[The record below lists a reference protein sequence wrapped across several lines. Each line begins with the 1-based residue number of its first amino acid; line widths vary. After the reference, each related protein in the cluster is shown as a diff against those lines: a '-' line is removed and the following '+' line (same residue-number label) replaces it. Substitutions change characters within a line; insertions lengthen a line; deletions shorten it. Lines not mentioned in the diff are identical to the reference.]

1 MTQSG
6 GRSVSVRLA
15 AAVDSA
21 PATSTASSTTSGSG
35 RRVGSGCARSSRRAG
50 RTRSGRRMAAQKTRS
65 HPALPKEHVRA
76 IDKMLGRPIAI
87 QEAERES
94 DLQRLALLA
103 ERVRELRYPQ
113 TNPFKTSFTKFRT
126 ALCWSKDESAGG
138 RTALLPD

>member
-50 RTRSGRRMAAQKTRS
+50 RTRSGRGMAARKTRS

-103 ERVRELRYPQ
+103 ERVRELRYPRR
-113 TNPFKTSFTKFRT
+113 NVYRSSFSLFHRD
-126 ALCWSKDESAGG
+126 LCYTRDEA
-138 RTALLPD
+138 R